1 MKFIFVFSV
10 KLIVVQLIISTNSIR
25 FDYNDEC
32 EILCRYFFWN
42 IKPESVTSDVRIQN
56 RYHLTS

>member
-25 FDYNDEC
+25 FDYNYEC
-32 EILCRYFFWN
+32 EKLCR
-42 IKPESVTSDVRIQN
+42 
-56 RYHLTS
+56 